1 MTDMTEAL
9 SKLNF
14 RDVGGLPTETGG
26 ILRPGIIFRSEGPA
40 NFEPIHRNELAALGI
55 KLVCDLRADTER
67 AKDPNDWAE
76 RARLL
81 NLDVTADLRVQTND
95 GWMALKNDP
104 TPEAAKKALINN
116 YAAIPD
122 AIRPHLHELIV
133 AIVEG
138 ETPVFIHCTA
148 GKDRTG
154 VLMALL
160 LKALHVSDDLIFA
173 DYLRSDVFAQNL
185 RLRGGIH
192 EQFEEAFG
200 FRPSE
205 ALIDAM
211 IGVDLEML
219 NAAIAAVERDWQ
231 SIEGYF
237 AAAGIDAPLLARF
250 RETLTVE
257 LEQGRA

>member
-1 MTDMTEAL
+1 MTEAL

-14 RDVGGLPTETGG
+14 RDIGGLPTEAGG

-40 NFEPIHRNELAALGI
+40 NFEPIHREELGALGI
-55 KLVCDLRADTER
+55 RLVCDLRADAER
-67 AKDPNDWAE
+67 AKDPNDWAAG
-76 RARLL
+76 ARLL
-81 NLDVTADLRVQTND
+81 NLDITADLRVQTND

-104 TPEAAKKALINN
+104 TPQAARKALLNN
-116 YAAIPD
+116 YSAIPG
-122 AIRPHLHELIV
+122 AIRPHLRELIT

-154 VLMALL
+154 VMMALL
-160 LKALHVSDDLIFA
+160 LKALNVSDDLVFA
-173 DYLRSDVFAQNL
+173 DYLRSDIFAQNL

-192 EQFEEAFG
+192 EQFEETFN

-211 IGVDLEML
+211 IGVDLAML
-219 NAAIAAVERDWQ
+219 NAALGAVKRDWG
-231 SIEGYF
+231 SVEGYF
-237 AAAGIDAPLLARF
+237 AAANIDAPLLARF
-250 RETLTVE
+250 RETLVV
-257 LEQGRA
+257 